1 MIRLRPQDRSF
12 AAALAAVAGY
22 VDTIGFLKAG
32 GFFVSFMSG
41 NSTRLA
47 VGLVRGSPSAP
58 TAAGLIGA
66 FVLGVMVGT
75 AVNGEG
81 RRCTRW
87 VLLIVASLLAMAAL
101 MDETGFGALSI
112 FVAAAAMG
120 AENAT
125 FAHEGE
131 GPIGLTYMTGTLVK
145 VGQRLV
151 QVLQGKTGTGWFWF
165 LLLWAALVSGG
176 VLGAL
181 AYGAA
186 GFRGLWPAVF
196 ALVALS
202 FYLPGTRPKNA
213 V

>member
-1 MIRLRPQDRSF
+1 
-12 AAALAAVAGY
+12 
-22 VDTIGFLKAG
+22 
-32 GFFVSFMSG
+32 MSG

-47 VGLVRGSPSAP
+47 VGLVRGSPSAL

-75 AVNGEG
+75 AVNAEG

-131 GPIGLTYMTGTLVK
+131 RQIG
-145 VGQRLV
+145 
-151 QVLQGKTGTGWFWF
+151 LQGKTGTGWFWF

>member
-1 MIRLRPQDRSF
+1 
-12 AAALAAVAGY
+12 
-22 VDTIGFLKAG
+22 
-32 GFFVSFMSG
+32 
-41 NSTRLA
+41 
-47 VGLVRGSPSAP
+47 
-58 TAAGLIGA
+58 
-66 FVLGVMVGT
+66 
-75 AVNGEG
+75 
-81 RRCTRW
+81 
-87 VLLIVASLLAMAAL
+87 MAAL